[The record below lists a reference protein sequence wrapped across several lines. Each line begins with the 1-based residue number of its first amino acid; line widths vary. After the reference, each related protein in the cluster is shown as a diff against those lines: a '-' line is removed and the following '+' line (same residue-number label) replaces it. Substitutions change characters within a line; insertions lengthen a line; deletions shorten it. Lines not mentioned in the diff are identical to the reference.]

1 MFISTYY
8 LAWHLTKIFRCI
20 SESNP
25 YKVIYIFQLLL
36 GGSIG
41 LLLTTILI
49 AVIATVIIINLRDL
63 REWKRYV
70 EEREANQKLLM
81 GTMQNPLFDEKGFD

>member
-1 MFISTYY
+1 M
-8 LAWHLTKIFRCI
+8 

-70 EEREANQKLLM
+70 EEREANQKILM
-81 GTMQNPLFDEKGFD
+81 GTTQNPLFDEKGFD